1 MAWFRKQENHRR
13 RRFVDRLFRRVVFK
27 LYARD
32 LLIDLQLEAK
42 RESVTYIKQRMQH
55 CRIFP
60 TRFDLLQ
67 GALKAA
73 PPAGLV
79 LEFGVYRGESI
90 RALAKWSPGQVHG
103 FDSFEGL
110 PEDWS
115 GTGEGR
121 GKFDLK
127 GRLPRLPDKVTLHP
141 GWFDQSIP
149 AFLAQHAELLSFV
162 HIDCDIYASTKTVL
176 ALIGP
181 RLQAGSILVF
191 DEYFNYPNWQ
201 AHEFKAFQEFVGA
214 HGVAYE
220 YVGFTARGGTV
231 TVKITDPGSAA
242 KAGA

>member
-1 MAWFRKQENHRR
+1 MAWFRKPENHRR
-13 RRFVDRLFRRVVFK
+13 GRFVDRLFRRVVFK
-27 LYARD
+27 LYARN

-42 RESVTYIKQRMQH
+42 RESVAYIKQRMQH
-55 CRIFP
+55 CRIYP

-67 GALKAA
+67 SAMKAA
-73 PPAGLV
+73 PASGLV
-79 LEFGVYRGESI
+79 LEFGVYKGESLKAI
-90 RALAKWSPGQVHG
+90 AKWRPGEVHG

-127 GRLPRLPDKVTLHP
+127 GRLPRLPANVRLHP
-141 GWFDQSIP
+141 GWFERSLP
-149 AFLAQHAELLSFV
+149 GFLESHAEPLAFA
-162 HIDCDIYASTKTVL
+162 HIDCDIYSSTQTVL

-201 AHEFKAFQEFVGA
+201 AHEFKAFQEFVELR
-214 HGVAYE
+214 GVAYD
-220 YVGFTARGGTV
+220 YRGFTARGGTV
-231 TVKITDPGSAA
+231 MVEVTDPG
-242 KAGA
+242 KP